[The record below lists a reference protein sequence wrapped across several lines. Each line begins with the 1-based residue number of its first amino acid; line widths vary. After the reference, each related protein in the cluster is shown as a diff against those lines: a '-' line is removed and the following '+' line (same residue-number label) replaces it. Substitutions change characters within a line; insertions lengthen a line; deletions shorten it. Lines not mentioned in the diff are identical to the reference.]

1 MPTSVRGLAL
11 LIPFLGLGYPR
22 GSQPSWE
29 TTPLHRRL
37 RFLAG
42 SAARKLDLKTRRSL
56 SLQRPRAGKTR
67 LSPRTSVPSRGA
79 EFGGRSRGGLPR
91 RPRELCGD
99 PLTAGAAAWGCEAA
113 ASARR
118 SLRSQRR
125 PRLLLGDPRVTPP
138 KSRNPVSSGS
148 RLPRPIATGTQR
160 ASFPR
165 GKVKVAGGRG
175 VSRVAQRPQ
184 HAQEA
189 KPTYRGAGNP
199 GCEVSAAAPPG
210 RSEPSSYATQESL
223 SLPSSRSGTAPRA
236 L

>member
-1 MPTSVRGLAL
+1 MPTSVWGLYRSLPLGWDIPEVPSPHGRRLHFTGGYDFWRALQHENLTLKRAEACPCRGH
-11 LIPFLGLGYPR
+11 GLGKCDL
-22 GSQPSWE
+22 QP
-29 TTPLHRRL
+29 
-37 RFLAG
+37 
-42 SAARKLDLKTRRSL
+42 D
-56 SLQRPRAGKTR
+56 
-67 LSPRTSVPSRGA
+67 SPRTSVPSRGA

-99 PLTAGAAAWGCEAA
+99 PLTAGAVASGCEAA

-138 KSRNPVSSGS
+138 KSLNPVSSGS

-160 ASFPR
+160 ASFPL
-165 GKVKVAGGRG
+165 GKVKVPGGRG

-189 KPTYRGAGNP
+189 KQTYRGAGNP

-210 RSEPSSYATQESL
+210 RSEPSSSAT
-223 SLPSSRSGTAPRA
+223 
-236 L
+236 